1 MVRDMALTTRTIKT
15 LIANAEPGMWSHQRG
30 LYLVVSVSGT
40 ASWAL
45 RYSTS
50 EGKRRLMTLDVP
62 MSSDAASLKAVELE
76 AIEIRKAIRAG
87 IDPLVERH
95 KASKVASVP
104 PRGEGFV
111 SFENEAR
118 DYIAQH
124 KPEWKNG
131 KHAQQWEN
139 TLETY
144 VYPLIG
150 SKACHE
156 ITTADTLSVLKQ
168 SHERAGRSD
177 TLWANAR
184 ETATRVRSRIEI
196 IISAAR
202 ARGIA
207 DPETKELWLHHHN
220 PAQWRG
226 HLSHLLSG
234 KQIKGHFAALD
245 FVDAPTFYQ
254 ELRCKQD
261 ISARALALTIL
272 CATRTSE
279 TLNATW
285 DEFDLDAAIWTIP
298 ASRMKASREH
308 RVPLSS
314 EALEVIQGTYRIEGN
329 PYVFPGAK
337 KERPLS
343 QMAMLEM
350 VRGMRSDGVTVHG
363 FRSCFRDWITETTLH
378 PDTVAEQALAHTIE
392 NKVERAYRRGDALE
406 RRRALMQQWADYL
419 TMESASYLEKWERL
433 LAIDQ

>member
-1 MVRDMALTTRTIKT
+1 MALTTRTIKT
-15 LIANAEPGMWSHQRG
+15 LVTNAEPGMWSHQRG
-30 LYLVVSVSGT
+30 LYLVVSASGT

-45 RYSTS
+45 RYSTP

-62 MSSDAASLKAVELE
+62 MSIDAASLKAVELE

-95 KASKVASVP
+95 GVKKAANSPIKRSAT
-104 PRGEGFV
+104 
-111 SFENEAR
+111 FEDEAR

-139 TLETY
+139 TLERY

-150 SKACHE
+150 SKAPHE
-156 ITTADTLSVLKQ
+156 IATADILNVLQ
-168 SHERAGRSD
+168 QPHERAGRSG
-177 TLWANAR
+177 TLWSNAR

-196 IISAAR
+196 IINASR

-207 DPETKELWLHHHN
+207 DPNTKELWLHHHN

-226 HLSHLLSG
+226 HLSHLLNG
-234 KQIKGHFAALD
+234 KQVKGHFAAMD
-245 FVDAPTFYQ
+245 FAEAPAFYQ
-254 ELRCKQD
+254 ELRTKRD
-261 ISARALALTIL
+261 ISAKALALTIL

-279 TLNATW
+279 TLNASW
-285 DEFDLDAAIWTIP
+285 DEFDLEAAIWTIP
-298 ASRMKASREH
+298 AVRMKAGREH

-314 EALEVIQGTYRIEGN
+314 AALELLQETYRIEGN

-337 KERPLS
+337 ENRPLS
-343 QMAMLEM
+343 NMAMLEM
-350 VRGMRSDGVTVHG
+350 VRGMRDDGVTVHG
-363 FRSCFRDWITETTLH
+363 FRSTFRDWITETTLH
-378 PDTVAEQALAHTIE
+378 PDAVAEQALAHSIE

-406 RRRALMQQWADYL
+406 RRRTLMQQWTDYL
-419 TMESASYLEKWERL
+419 EMANSDYLGKWTRYIAST
-433 LAIDQ
+433 